1 MNCTLTIDEILEA
14 TGGTIIRESS
24 GRVFNGLSTDS
35 RSISKGTLFLP
46 IIGERFDGHDFI
58 AAAIAGGASGSLVQR
73 GLEEKLKSVAEDVA
87 LIVVDDTLKALGDIA
102 HFWRMRF
109 EIPVIAVT
117 GSSGKTTTKE
127 MIAGIME
134 LTKKVLKTQGN
145 FNNLI
150 GLPLTLL
157 EMNTGHEAAI
167 LEMGTNA
174 RGEIGRLTRIARPDV
189 GIITNIGPAHL
200 EGLESMDVVKEEK
213 WDLFNNMGN
222 KGVAIINND
231 DDSLSALSS
240 RWKGKTVTFGI
251 KKDADVRAENITNK
265 IPSNSPFKLVLD
277 SDRGKGRILKGK
289 MGADFTLRMDG
300 NSREIAM
307 STAGKH
313 NIYNAL
319 AAAASCRAAGIEY
332 DLICEGL
339 MSFKPISGRMEI
351 MKLKNGAFLIDD
363 TYNANPASVG
373 VALETLKDLSGEH
386 GSTVVLGDMLELGAW
401 AEEMH
406 EGIGNLMADTGVD
419 TIFLKG
425 ELIRAAAAGAIKK
438 GLKSDRIYF
447 PETTGEIVAH
457 LKSYLKK
464 GDWVLVKGSRNM
476 RMEEIVQGIIS
487 KFGREK

>member
-73 GLEEKLKSVAEDVA
+73 GLEEKLKAVVEDVA

-251 KKDADVRAENITNK
+251 KKDADVRAEDITK
-265 IPSNSPFKLVLD
+265 
-277 SDRGKGRILKGK
+277 KGE